1 VSNDADFLGVN
12 QIEHRS
18 GLLNPERKIKIGW
31 RRLFGT
37 SAKTDQVHREHFI
50 GTSEPD
56 PEVAMG
62 QERSLFTLANLLD
75 LVSLVDKLSS
85 RGGVEGNKPP

>member
-1 VSNDADFLGVN
+1 
-12 QIEHRS
+12 
-18 GLLNPERKIKIGW
+18 
-31 RRLFGT
+31 
-37 SAKTDQVHREHFI
+37 
-50 GTSEPD
+50 
-56 PEVAMG
+56 MG